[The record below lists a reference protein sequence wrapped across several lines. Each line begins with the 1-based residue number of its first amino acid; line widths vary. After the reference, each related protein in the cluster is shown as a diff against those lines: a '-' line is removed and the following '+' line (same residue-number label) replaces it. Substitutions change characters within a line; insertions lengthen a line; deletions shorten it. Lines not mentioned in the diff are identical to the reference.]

1 MENHSAVK
9 RNKPW
14 MDRSND
20 LDESPE
26 NYDEWGKRRS
36 QKINIVHDFIYIT
49 FKNDKI
55 TEMENKFVIARG

>member
-1 MENHSAVK
+1 
-9 RNKPW
+9 